1 MSNTA
6 INFHVNAF
14 VQVFISSGSGCTV
27 RVFLTAGRKCFLRCY
42 IPPRYEGFICFRS
55 SPKLDIVSIVKFS
68 HSSVC
73 TVVAYCGFYILL
85 FEWTTDKHLFVCLL
99 LIHISFYEIFLQIFC
114 FGWIVLLR
122 CKRSIYNQNNYSIFR
137 YTEIEIEI
145 HRSSKSEVFW
155 KTKVF
160 VLFFLIW
167 IKSSLSFSFNFIIK
181 AFRTYFI

>member
-14 VQVFISSGSGCTV
+14 VQVFISSGSGCTI
-27 RVFLTAGRKCFLRCY
+27 RVFLTVGRKCFLRCY

-55 SPKLDIVSIVKFS
+55 SPKLDIVSTVKFS

-85 FEWTTDKHLFVCLL
+85 FEWTKDKHLFVCLL

-122 CKRSIYNQNNYSIFR
+122 CKHSIYNQNNYSIFR
-137 YTEIEIEI
+137 YIEIEIEI

-155 KTKVF
+155 KTSFWFFFFNLDKVEF
-160 VLFFLIW
+160 IFFL
-167 IKSSLSFSFNFIIK
+167 
-181 AFRTYFI
+181 